1 MFSTKYFPSRLVFD
15 ARSSKGS
22 YAWQSILKARCVI
35 ENGMLW
41 RIGAGTQIRVFHDKW
56 ILGLFPTKAV
66 PQALSHMDDSTV
78 SSLIDQVTKEW
89 SGQLIDHSIAPFI
102 AQNIKAIPLWRTMQE
117 DCLVWPQNR
126 DGNYSV
132 KAGYQ
137 LLGDLETRE
146 ATSGSSRADQRSFWN
161 GIWKLHIPYKIK
173 NFCWQAC
180 IDSFPTLANLH
191 PQKILMSPLCSNC
204 GKVDETTLHAL

>member
-1 MFSTKYFPSRLVFD
+1 MIELYCNFHIVVAAFETPNFPHNAHAHMDDS
-15 ARSSKGS
+15 
-22 YAWQSILKARCVI
+22 
-35 ENGMLW
+35 
-41 RIGAGTQIRVFHDKW
+41 
-56 ILGLFPTKAV
+56 TKAV
-66 PQALSHMDDSTV
+66 PQALAHMDDSTV

-117 DCLVWPQNR
+117 DCLVWPLNR

-146 ATSGSSRADQRSFWN
+146 AASGSSRADQRGFWN

-173 NFCWQAC
+173 NFC
-180 IDSFPTLANLH
+180 SSL
-191 PQKILMSPLCSNC
+191 
-204 GKVDETTLHAL
+204 